1 MGGDGWLS
9 ADPTWTQP
17 LKEAM
22 RNGTPSIRLQHTYQ
36 NKYGENVISWYTIDC
51 ADATTVTQMNE
62 ATSKKRVMRLVQ
74 LMAPP
79 LVQPPVVAR
88 PPPEPSADVAGAADT
103 QEPPADVAGAADTQ
117 EPLADVAGA
126 ADTQIA

>member
-1 MGGDGWLS
+1 
-9 ADPTWTQP
+9 
-17 LKEAM
+17 
-22 RNGTPSIRLQHTYQ
+22 
-36 NKYGENVISWYTIDC
+36 
-51 ADATTVTQMNE
+51 MNE

-74 LMAPP
+74 LMAP
-79 LVQPPVVAR
+79 QPPVVAR

-126 ADTQIA
+126 ADIWDA